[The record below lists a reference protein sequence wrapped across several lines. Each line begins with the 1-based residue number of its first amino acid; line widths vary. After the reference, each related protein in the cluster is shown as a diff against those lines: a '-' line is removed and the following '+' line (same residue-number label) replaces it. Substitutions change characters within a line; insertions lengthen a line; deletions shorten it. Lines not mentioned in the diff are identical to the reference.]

1 MSKGF
6 KLLRVEYIFSV
17 LIPCLLCIYLNE
29 DYNLESH
36 IWILAGF
43 AFYAITGNTLND
55 VIDMKD
61 PNEKETLERVKG
73 YSRKEIS
80 VLAIASFLLGTM
92 CFMKRI
98 LTIPILGVYLTFIVC
113 MVVFYCIF
121 KSLVIINH
129 IILGVS
135 HIILPYFMIKI
146 DGGDIFMNIFPE
158 MELFESL
165 ILAAITAVAFTGQMV
180 HEMIDGD
187 SLAKLKPRT
196 SQLVI
201 WIACIISLSIA
212 VISFIITTYLIFLPI
227 LFFPLGIM
235 YIFRKPRTDLLGRT
249 QLKDIGIIL
258 GNLMFAYMIIL
269 VIAP

>member
-17 LIPCLLCIYLNE
+17 LIPCLLCIYLNNYE
-29 DYNLESH
+29 FNLN

-43 AFYAITGNTLND
+43 GFYAITGNTLND
-55 VIDMKD
+55 AIDMKD
-61 PNEKETLERVKG
+61 PSEKETLERVKG
-73 YSRKEIS
+73 YTRKEIL

-92 CFMKRI
+92 CFMN
-98 LTIPILGVYLTFIVC
+98 PILLNPILSVYLVIIVF
-113 MVVFYCIF
+113 MVVFYCMF

-146 DGGDIFMNIFPE
+146 NSGDTFMNIFPE
-158 MELFESL
+158 MELYESL
-165 ILAAITAVAFTGQMV
+165 ILASVTAVAFTGQMV

-187 SLAKLKPRT
+187 SLSNLKPKS

-201 WIACIISLSIA
+201 LSACIISLGIA
-212 VISFIITTYLIFLPI
+212 ILSFIITGYLIFLPI

-235 YIFRKPRTDLLGRT
+235 YVYRTPRTNLLGRT
-249 QLKDIGIIL
+249 SLKDIGIIL
-258 GNLMFAYMIIL
+258 GNLMLVYLLIL
-269 VIAP
+269 IVAS